1 MRCIGKAV
9 KTIHRNNDSYFT
21 IASFDLVKEIDGEVE
36 IHPIYKTFT
45 VVGIMP
51 YLMEDADYE
60 ISATE
65 VENKKYGKQ
74 YQVNSINL
82 YLPNGIESKEGQ
94 KEFLDIIFT
103 KLQVKEMYE
112 ALDDPYMTLKDG
124 DISSLV
130 KVKNCGMKTAVAWID
145 KFKTYMPLSN
155 AMKELSEYGL
165 TEALLRRIVNHYKS
179 SDIAVEII
187 QNKPYKLIEVNGVGW
202 HKCDEIAMK
211 GGLKPDSP
219 ERIGTYI
226 LYYLQER
233 ANEGYSYIPADA
245 NTEIENGIVS
255 KTQKPI
261 NFIDTM
267 IEFFG
272 DDISDEALK
281 GGLDY
286 VNDQLW
292 FSDDRKFVG
301 LKRIY
306 DLEMSVAE
314 NLIRIRDG
322 ENDFKYSNWKDIIK
336 QKEIDQGWEYNEQQL
351 EGIKAVLENQ
361 VVVITGKAGTGKSSI
376 VDAMIAVLQGYS
388 YAQTALSGR
397 AAARMAE
404 ITHEEGYTIHR
415 LLGFPKGDRDHGGFV
430 FHEDN
435 KLPRD
440 IIILDEVS
448 MVDGELFNRLVKAI
462 KTGSKLI
469 MLGDTGQ
476 LECIGCMNIAA
487 DLIASKEIVSIELS
501 QIHRQAAN
509 SGIITE
515 SIKARKGIQLI
526 EKDWI
531 GTEVRGKL
539 NDLVLDCFS
548 DKSNTFYKVMQ
559 HASSELED
567 GTDIMDLMV
576 IAPSYK
582 NESGVDN
589 LNAALQ
595 SLYNPD
601 SSEKKEVFVQ
611 KSSKAWILR
620 EGDKIINV
628 QNDYYAKNKFTAGI
642 FNGNIGV
649 VKNIDIDANT
659 IAVDFQDIPGIMI
672 LPKKNWKDLELG
684 YAITCHKAQGSQCK
698 KVIVGLDFG
707 SFIQLSRE
715 WVYTA
720 MTRAIDKCYMVA
732 QNNALRYAV
741 SKNSISVKRTHL
753 VNLLAYKA
761 ANKFSLGNCETH

>member
-112 ALDDPYMTLKDG
+112 ALDNPYMTLKDG
-124 DISSLV
+124 DIASLV

-155 AMKELSEYGL
+155 AMKELSAYGL

-286 VNDQLW
+286 ANDQLW

-336 QKEIDQGWEYNEQQL
+336 QKEIDQGWEYNEQQI

-415 LLGFPKGDRDHGGFV
+415 LLGFPKGDRDHGGFI

-515 SIKARKGIQLI
+515 SIKARGGIQLI
-526 EKDWI
+526 EKDWV

-559 HASSELED
+559 HASAELED

-649 VKNIDIDANT
+649 VKNIDIDTNT

-753 VNLLAYKA
+753 VKLLAYKA
-761 ANKFSLGNCETH
+761 ANKFTF

>member
-336 QKEIDQGWEYNEQQL
+336 QKEIDQGWEYNEQQI

-448 MVDGELFNRLVKAI
+448 MVDGELFNRLVRAI

-515 SIKARKGIQLI
+515 SIKAREGIQLI

-567 GTDIMDLMV
+567 ETDIMDLMV

-601 SSEKKEVFVQ
+601 SPEKKEVFVQ

-628 QNDYYAKNKFTAGI
+628 QNDYYVKNKFTAGI

-753 VNLLAYKA
+753 VKLLAYKS
-761 ANKFSLGNCETH
+761 ANKFSF

>member
-336 QKEIDQGWEYNEQQL
+336 QKEIDQGWEYNEQQI

-397 AAARMAE
+397 AAVRMAE

-761 ANKFSLGNCETH
+761 ANKFSF

>member
-515 SIKARKGIQLI
+515 SIKAREGIQLI

-539 NDLVLDCFS
+539 NDLVIDCFS
-548 DKSNTFYKVMQ
+548 DKSNTFYKIMQ

-753 VNLLAYKA
+753 VKLLAYKA
-761 ANKFSLGNCETH
+761 ANKFSF

>member
-336 QKEIDQGWEYNEQQL
+336 QKEIDQGWEYNEQQI

-515 SIKARKGIQLI
+515 SIKAREGIQLI

-539 NDLVLDCFS
+539 NDLVIDCFS

-601 SSEKKEVFVQ
+601 SPEKKEVFVQ

-684 YAITCHKAQGSQCK
+684 YATTCHKAQGSQCK

-753 VNLLAYKA
+753 VKLLAYKA
-761 ANKFSLGNCETH
+761 ANKFSF

>member
-336 QKEIDQGWEYNEQQL
+336 QKEIDQGWEYNEQQI

-761 ANKFSLGNCETH
+761 ANKFSF

>member
-286 VNDQLW
+286 ANDQLW

-336 QKEIDQGWEYNEQQL
+336 QKEIDQGWEYNEQQI

-415 LLGFPKGDRDHGGFV
+415 LLGFPKGDRNHGGFV

-469 MLGDTGQ
+469 MLGDTEQ

-515 SIKARKGIQLI
+515 SIKAREGIQLI

-601 SSEKKEVFVQ
+601 SPEKKEVFVQ

-753 VNLLAYKA
+753 VKLLAYKA
-761 ANKFSLGNCETH
+761 ANKFSF

>member
-292 FSDDRKFVG
+292 FSDDRRFVG

-336 QKEIDQGWEYNEQQL
+336 QKEIDQGWEYNEQQI

-741 SKNSISVKRTHL
+741 SKNSIFVKRTHL

-761 ANKFSLGNCETH
+761 ANKFSF

>member
-165 TEALLRRIVNHYKS
+165 TETLLRRIVNHYKS

-336 QKEIDQGWEYNEQQL
+336 QKEIDQGWEYNEQQI

-515 SIKARKGIQLI
+515 SIKAREGIQLI

-559 HASSELED
+559 YASSELED

-601 SSEKKEVFVQ
+601 SPEKKEVFVQ

-649 VKNIDIDANT
+649 VKNIDIDVNT

-753 VNLLAYKA
+753 VKLLAYKA
-761 ANKFSLGNCETH
+761 ANKFSF

>member
-306 DLEMSVAE
+306 DLETSVAE

-322 ENDFKYSNWKDIIK
+322 ENDFKYSNWKNIIK
-336 QKEIDQGWEYNEQQL
+336 QKEIDQGWEYNEQQI

-761 ANKFSLGNCETH
+761 ANKFSF

>member
-336 QKEIDQGWEYNEQQL
+336 QKEIDQGWEYNEQQI

-501 QIHRQAAN
+501 QIHRQAVN

-515 SIKARKGIQLI
+515 SIKAREGIQLI

-539 NDLVLDCFS
+539 NDLVIDCFS

-753 VNLLAYKA
+753 VKLLAYKA
-761 ANKFSLGNCETH
+761 ANKFSF

>member
-36 IHPIYKTFT
+36 IHPTYKTFT

-336 QKEIDQGWEYNEQQL
+336 QKEIDQGWEYNEQQI

-515 SIKARKGIQLI
+515 SIKAREGIQLI

-601 SSEKKEVFVQ
+601 SPEKKEVFVQ

-649 VKNIDIDANT
+649 VKNIDIDTNT

-753 VNLLAYKA
+753 VKLLAYKS
-761 ANKFSLGNCETH
+761 ANKFSF

>member
-336 QKEIDQGWEYNEQQL
+336 QKEIDQGWEYNEQQI

-376 VDAMIAVLQGYS
+376 VDAMIAVLQGHS

-515 SIKARKGIQLI
+515 SIKAREGIQLI

-601 SSEKKEVFVQ
+601 SPEKKEVFVQ

-741 SKNSISVKRTHL
+741 NKNSISVKRTHL
-753 VNLLAYKA
+753 VKLLAYKA
-761 ANKFSLGNCETH
+761 ANKFSF

>member
-245 NTEIENGIVS
+245 NTEIENDIVS

-336 QKEIDQGWEYNEQQL
+336 QKEIDQGWEYNEQQI

-515 SIKARKGIQLI
+515 SIKAREGIQLI

-601 SSEKKEVFVQ
+601 SPEKKEVFVQ

-761 ANKFSLGNCETH
+761 ANKFSF

>member
-286 VNDQLW
+286 VNGQLW

-336 QKEIDQGWEYNEQQL
+336 QKEIDQGWEYNEQQI

-515 SIKARKGIQLI
+515 SIKAREGIQLI

-531 GTEVRGKL
+531 VTEVRGKL

-732 QNNALRYAV
+732 QNNAFRYAV

-753 VNLLAYKA
+753 VKLLAYKA
-761 ANKFSLGNCETH
+761 TNKFSF

>member
-261 NFIDTM
+261 NYIDTM

-336 QKEIDQGWEYNEQQL
+336 QKEIDQGWEYNEQQI

-515 SIKARKGIQLI
+515 SIKAREGIQLI

-601 SSEKKEVFVQ
+601 SPEKKEVFVQ

-649 VKNIDIDANT
+649 VKNIDTDANT

-753 VNLLAYKA
+753 VKLLAYKA
-761 ANKFSLGNCETH
+761 ANKFSF

>member
-1 MRCIGKAV
+1 
-9 KTIHRNNDSYFT
+9 
-21 IASFDLVKEIDGEVE
+21 
-36 IHPIYKTFT
+36 
-45 VVGIMP
+45 
-51 YLMEDADYE
+51 
-60 ISATE
+60 
-65 VENKKYGKQ
+65 
-74 YQVNSINL
+74 
-82 YLPNGIESKEGQ
+82 
-94 KEFLDIIFT
+94 
-103 KLQVKEMYE
+103 MYE

-336 QKEIDQGWEYNEQQL
+336 QKEIDQGWEYNEQQI

-515 SIKARKGIQLI
+515 SIKAREGIQLI

-601 SSEKKEVFVQ
+601 SPEKKEVFVQ

-753 VNLLAYKA
+753 VKLLAYKA
-761 ANKFSLGNCETH
+761 ANKFSF

>member
-112 ALDDPYMTLKDG
+112 ALDDPYTTLKDG

-286 VNDQLW
+286 ANDQLW

-322 ENDFKYSNWKDIIK
+322 ENDFKYSNWENIIR
-336 QKEIDQGWEYNEQQL
+336 QKEIDQGWEYNEQQI

-515 SIKARKGIQLI
+515 SIKAREGIQLI

-753 VNLLAYKA
+753 VKLLAYKA
-761 ANKFSLGNCETH
+761 ANKFSF

>member
-179 SDIAVEII
+179 SDIAVESI

-322 ENDFKYSNWKDIIK
+322 ENDFKYSNWKNIIK
-336 QKEIDQGWEYNEQQL
+336 QKEIDQGWEYNEQQI

-487 DLIASKEIVSIELS
+487 DLIESKEIVSIELS

-515 SIKARKGIQLI
+515 SIKAREGIQLI

-601 SSEKKEVFVQ
+601 SPEKKEVFVQ

-649 VKNIDIDANT
+649 VKNIDTDANT

-753 VNLLAYKA
+753 VKLLAYKA
-761 ANKFSLGNCETH
+761 ANKFSF

>member
-336 QKEIDQGWEYNEQQL
+336 QKEIDQGWEYNEQQI

-684 YAITCHKAQGSQCK
+684 YAITCHKAQGSQYK

-761 ANKFSLGNCETH
+761 ANKFSF

>member
-1 MRCIGKAV
+1 MRCIGKVV

-211 GGLKPDSP
+211 GGLKSDSP

-336 QKEIDQGWEYNEQQL
+336 QKEIDQGWEYNEQQI

-515 SIKARKGIQLI
+515 SIKAREGVQLI

-601 SSEKKEVFVQ
+601 SPEKKEVFVQ

-753 VNLLAYKA
+753 IKLLDYKA
-761 ANKFSLGNCETH
+761 ANKFSF

>member
-51 YLMEDADYE
+51 YLMEDTDYE

-515 SIKARKGIQLI
+515 SIKAREGIQLI

-539 NDLVLDCFS
+539 NDLVIDCFS

-601 SSEKKEVFVQ
+601 SSEKKEMFVQ

-753 VNLLAYKA
+753 VKLLAYKA
-761 ANKFSLGNCETH
+761 ANKFSF

>member
-336 QKEIDQGWEYNEQQL
+336 QKEIDQGWEYNEQQI

-515 SIKARKGIQLI
+515 SIKAREGIQLI

-539 NDLVLDCFS
+539 NDLVFDCFS

-601 SSEKKEVFVQ
+601 SPEKKEVFVQ

-649 VKNIDIDANT
+649 VKNIDIDVNT

-753 VNLLAYKA
+753 VKLLAYKA
-761 ANKFSLGNCETH
+761 ANKFSF

>member
-336 QKEIDQGWEYNEQQL
+336 QKEIDQGWEYNEQQI

-515 SIKARKGIQLI
+515 SIKAREGIQLI

-601 SSEKKEVFVQ
+601 SPEKKEVFVQ

-720 MTRAIDKCYMVA
+720 MTRAIDKCYMIA

-753 VNLLAYKA
+753 VKLLAYKA
-761 ANKFSLGNCETH
+761 ANKFSF

>member
-336 QKEIDQGWEYNEQQL
+336 QKEIDQGWEYNEQQI

-415 LLGFPKGDRDHGGFV
+415 LLGFPKGDRNHGGFV

-515 SIKARKGIQLI
+515 SIKAREGIQLI

-601 SSEKKEVFVQ
+601 SPEKKEVFVQ

-649 VKNIDIDANT
+649 VKNIDIDTNT

-753 VNLLAYKA
+753 VKLLAYKA
-761 ANKFSLGNCETH
+761 ANKFSF

>member
-1 MRCIGKAV
+1 
-9 KTIHRNNDSYFT
+9 
-21 IASFDLVKEIDGEVE
+21 
-36 IHPIYKTFT
+36 
-45 VVGIMP
+45 MP

-515 SIKARKGIQLI
+515 SIKAREGIQLI

-539 NDLVLDCFS
+539 NDLVIDCFS

-753 VNLLAYKA
+753 VKLLAYKA
-761 ANKFSLGNCETH
+761 ANKFSF

>member
-124 DISSLV
+124 DIASLV

-336 QKEIDQGWEYNEQQL
+336 QKEIDQGWEYNEQQI

-515 SIKARKGIQLI
+515 SIKAREGIQLI

-539 NDLVLDCFS
+539 NDLVIDCFS

-601 SSEKKEVFVQ
+601 SPEKKEVFVQ

-753 VNLLAYKA
+753 VKLLAYKA
-761 ANKFSLGNCETH
+761 ANKFSF

>member
-112 ALDDPYMTLKDG
+112 TLDDPYMTLKDG

-292 FSDDRKFVG
+292 FSDDRRFVG

-336 QKEIDQGWEYNEQQL
+336 QKEIDQGWEYNEQQI

-515 SIKARKGIQLI
+515 SIKAREGIQLI

-753 VNLLAYKA
+753 VKLLAYKA
-761 ANKFSLGNCETH
+761 ANKFSF

>member
-1 MRCIGKAV
+1 
-9 KTIHRNNDSYFT
+9 
-21 IASFDLVKEIDGEVE
+21 
-36 IHPIYKTFT
+36 
-45 VVGIMP
+45 
-51 YLMEDADYE
+51 
-60 ISATE
+60 
-65 VENKKYGKQ
+65 
-74 YQVNSINL
+74 
-82 YLPNGIESKEGQ
+82 
-94 KEFLDIIFT
+94 
-103 KLQVKEMYE
+103 MYE

-165 TEALLRRIVNHYKS
+165 TEALLRRIINHYKS

-286 VNDQLW
+286 ANDQLW

-336 QKEIDQGWEYNEQQL
+336 QKEIDQGWEYNEQQI

-415 LLGFPKGDRDHGGFV
+415 LLGFPKGDRNHGGFV

-515 SIKARKGIQLI
+515 SIKAREGIQLI

-601 SSEKKEVFVQ
+601 SPEKKEVFVQ

-649 VKNIDIDANT
+649 VKNIDIDTNT
-659 IAVDFQDIPGIMI
+659 IAVDFQDIPEIMI

-753 VNLLAYKA
+753 VKLLAYKA
-761 ANKFSLGNCETH
+761 ANKFSF

>member
-112 ALDDPYMTLKDG
+112 ALDDPYIALKDG

-292 FSDDRKFVG
+292 FSDDRRFVG

-336 QKEIDQGWEYNEQQL
+336 QKEIDQGWEYNEQQI

-515 SIKARKGIQLI
+515 SIKAREGIQLI
-526 EKDWI
+526 EKDWV

-601 SSEKKEVFVQ
+601 SPEKKEVFVQ

-753 VNLLAYKA
+753 VKLLAYKA
-761 ANKFSLGNCETH
+761 ANKFSF

>member
-292 FSDDRKFVG
+292 FSDDRRFVG

-336 QKEIDQGWEYNEQQL
+336 QKEIDQGWEYNEQQI

-515 SIKARKGIQLI
+515 SIKAREGIQLI

-601 SSEKKEVFVQ
+601 SPEKKEVFVQ

-649 VKNIDIDANT
+649 VKNIDIDVNT

-761 ANKFSLGNCETH
+761 ANKFSF

>member
-211 GGLKPDSP
+211 SGLKPDSP

-292 FSDDRKFVG
+292 FSDNRKFVG

-322 ENDFKYSNWKDIIK
+322 ENDFNYSNWKDIIK
-336 QKEIDQGWEYNEQQL
+336 QKEIDQGWEYNEQQI

-515 SIKARKGIQLI
+515 SIKAREGTQLI

-628 QNDYYAKNKFTAGI
+628 QNDYCAKNKFTAGI

-753 VNLLAYKA
+753 VRLLAYKA
-761 ANKFSLGNCETH
+761 ANKFSF

>member
-322 ENDFKYSNWKDIIK
+322 ENDFKYSNWKNIIK
-336 QKEIDQGWEYNEQQL
+336 QKEIDQGWEYNEQQI

-761 ANKFSLGNCETH
+761 ANKFSF

>member
-322 ENDFKYSNWKDIIK
+322 ENDFKYSNWEDIIK
-336 QKEIDQGWEYNEQQL
+336 QKEIDQGWEYNEQQIK
-351 EGIKAVLENQ
+351 GIKAVLENQ

-515 SIKARKGIQLI
+515 SIKAREGIQLI

-601 SSEKKEVFVQ
+601 SPEKKEVFVQ

-649 VKNIDIDANT
+649 VKNIDTDANT

-672 LPKKNWKDLELG
+672 LPKKIW
-684 YAITCHKAQGSQCK
+684 
-698 KVIVGLDFG
+698 
-707 SFIQLSRE
+707 
-715 WVYTA
+715 
-720 MTRAIDKCYMVA
+720 
-732 QNNALRYAV
+732 
-741 SKNSISVKRTHL
+741 
-753 VNLLAYKA
+753 
-761 ANKFSLGNCETH
+761 

>member
-336 QKEIDQGWEYNEQQL
+336 QKEIDQGWEYNEQQI

-404 ITHEEGYTIHR
+404 ITHEEGCTIHR

-761 ANKFSLGNCETH
+761 ANKFSF

>member
-202 HKCDEIAMK
+202 HKCDELAMK

-292 FSDDRKFVG
+292 FSDDRRFVG

-306 DLEMSVAE
+306 NLEMSVAE

-336 QKEIDQGWEYNEQQL
+336 QKEIDQGWEYNEQQI

-761 ANKFSLGNCETH
+761 ANKFSF

>member
-124 DISSLV
+124 DISSLI

-336 QKEIDQGWEYNEQQL
+336 QKEIDQGWEYNEQQI

-515 SIKARKGIQLI
+515 SIKAREGIQLI

-601 SSEKKEVFVQ
+601 SPEKKEVFVQ

-753 VNLLAYKA
+753 AKLLAYKA
-761 ANKFSLGNCETH
+761 ANKFSF

>member
-94 KEFLDIIFT
+94 KEFLDNIFT

-281 GGLDY
+281 GGLGY

-336 QKEIDQGWEYNEQQL
+336 QKEIDQGWEYNEQQI

-761 ANKFSLGNCETH
+761 ANKFSF

>member
-165 TEALLRRIVNHYKS
+165 TETLLRRIVNHYKS

-187 QNKPYKLIEVNGVGW
+187 QNKPYKLIEANGVGW

-336 QKEIDQGWEYNEQQL
+336 QKEIDQGWEYNEQQI

-515 SIKARKGIQLI
+515 SIKAREGIQLI

-601 SSEKKEVFVQ
+601 SPEKKEVFVQ

-649 VKNIDIDANT
+649 VKNIDIDVNT

-753 VNLLAYKA
+753 VKLLAYKA
-761 ANKFSLGNCETH
+761 ANKFSF

>member
-36 IHPIYKTFT
+36 MHPIYKTFT

-322 ENDFKYSNWKDIIK
+322 ENDFKYSNWKNIIK
-336 QKEIDQGWEYNEQQL
+336 QKEIDQGWEYNEQQI

-515 SIKARKGIQLI
+515 SIKAREGIQLI

-601 SSEKKEVFVQ
+601 SPEKKEVFVQ

-753 VNLLAYKA
+753 VKLLAYKA
-761 ANKFSLGNCETH
+761 ANKFSF